1 MCLIFLFSVHT
12 STQIPILFFMPMCTH
27 LLLHMSVHVGL
38 YINTRAFV
46 GLHAYDRQALSRV
59 QTQIND
65 LGRKGSEK
73 EVHVVYRN
81 TKSKLLLLHTCEG
94 PQSIELVWM
103 D

>member
-1 MCLIFLFSVHT
+1 
-12 STQIPILFFMPMCTH
+12 
-27 LLLHMSVHVGL
+27 MSVHVGL
-38 YINTRAFV
+38 YINTYAFV

-65 LGRKGSEK
+65 LGPKGSEK
-73 EVHVVYRN
+73 GVHVVYRN
-81 TKSKLLLLHTCEG
+81 TKSKLLMLHTCEG